1 MLPTIGYI
9 IHQQPFSE
17 SSLLL
22 SLFTRDF
29 GMVRAIARGARRP
42 RRVAH
47 GNYSAFTLLQF
58 DWYGKGDLLR
68 LKSCELVECAPWL
81 AGDYL
86 YSAHYA
92 NELLYRLIQPMLVQ
106 AQVFS
111 AYQRALAELASGQ
124 ELEVSLRRFEL
135 SLLHNLGYGPGWF
148 EADSGAELRLG
159 LHYRFAYQRGFVVG
173 SAGASGV
180 WPAET
185 LLQVRDFDFAALET
199 RQVAK
204 QLCRQLISYLLNG
217 KQLQS
222 RSYFTRPVPDS
233 RSV

>member
-29 GMVRAIARGARRP
+29 GLVRAIARGARRP

-58 DWYGKGDLLR
+58 DWYGKGELLR
-68 LKSCELVECAPWL
+68 LKSCELIECAPL
-81 AGDYL
+81 LSGDYL
-86 YSAHYA
+86 YSAHYT
-92 NELLYRLIQPMLVQ
+92 NELLYRLIQPMLVHG
-106 AQVFS
+106 QVFN
-111 AYQRALAELASGQ
+111 AYRRALAELASGQ

-148 EADSGAELRLG
+148 EAESGAELRPE

-180 WPAET
+180 WPAKL
-185 LLQVRDFDFAALET
+185 LLQVRNFDFRERPT

-204 QLCRQLISYLLNG
+204 QLCRQLIGYLLNG

-222 RSYFTRPVPDS
+222 RSYFLRKS
-233 RSV
+233 G